1 MEPITATAIITLLS
15 TKFIEK
21 ATDKLSE
28 GGVQKLNDLRQLI
41 WQKVRGQA
49 KVENALK
56 QVEQGSE
63 SELDVQPVAA
73 FLETVMTRSPEFA
86 QQVQTLAQEINQEIN
101 IDMPNAKGVQNVF
114 GGEAYQSIKN
124 QGPTFHGSNHTITFN

>member
-1 MEPITATAIITLLS
+1 MEPLTATAIITLLS
-15 TKFIEK
+15 NKFIEK
-21 ATDKLSE
+21 VAEKLSE
-28 GGVQKLNDLRQLI
+28 GGLQKLNDLRQLI

-63 SELDVQPVAA
+63 SGVQPVAA
-73 FLETVMTRSPEFA
+73 FLETAMTRDQEFA

-101 IDMPNAKGVQNVF
+101 IEMHHPEVVQQIF
-114 GGEAYQSIKN
+114 GGEGYISYKN
-124 QGPTFHGSNHTITFN
+124 QGPTFHGGNHTITFN